1 MPAAVLTKKAAE
13 DEQKYNVK
21 RDGTLKSKEE
31 IVRDRIKKMKNIA
44 KHNARL
50 EKKSKG
56 VKKGRHR
63 KTQGRLGVPTSDF
76 KVISLPLTER
86 KKGRKSKLFVNNS

>member
-44 KHNARL
+44 KHNSRL
-50 EKKSKG
+50 
-56 VKKGRHR
+56 